1 MISVNQTT
9 FILTQLK
16 EIFSSLNIELSVKL
30 HPEQNSCKLL
40 NYCKKN
46 NIKTLGGYLKE
57 MDMSDTIF
65 IFENVTST
73 SFYDLYLSEK
83 PLIIL
88 HNPLIKFIY
97 KAYLKIKK
105 RAAIYNL
112 KYSGDQF
119 YINKSELK
127 KKIQNLTTNYHDK
140 QNK

>member
-73 SFYDLYLSEK
+73 SKLL
-83 PLIIL
+83 
-88 HNPLIKFIY
+88 
-97 KAYLKIKK
+97 
-105 RAAIYNL
+105 
-112 KYSGDQF
+112 
-119 YINKSELK
+119 
-127 KKIQNLTTNYHDK
+127 
-140 QNK
+140 